1 MKTPTTK
8 AAIAAA
14 LILGSVSLALAEDR
28 ECGSGDPIETINEM
42 FDAIY
47 ACWEPPA
54 GSEGMSL
61 TLTFSVRSNGTLI
74 GVPIVRHS
82 RLGKDSALRE
92 AFVES
97 VVGALDRATPLPLS
111 KSMGGAIA
119 GRILAPRF
127 AVPGRA
133 I

>member
-1 MKTPTTK
+1 LKTPTTK

-97 VVGALDRATPLPLS
+97 VFGALDRATPLPLS

>member
-97 VVGALDRATPLPLS
+97 VFGALDKATPLPLS

>member
-97 VVGALDRATPLPLS
+97 VFGALDRATPLPLS